1 MGTLYE
7 TSPYNY
13 KKFKLGGLAD
23 FTGLAQLD
31 GTPTNPELVLNAT
44 DTKNF
49 LELRDY
55 LRSMSTQPLTMG
67 HTYGGFAPAFSGITD
82 ISAKL
87 ASMSGSVGN
96 TGVTYGDFNITI
108 PIDHV
113 EDYNDFVTQLQRDP
127 KFEQMIQA
135 MTIDILGGG
144 SPLSKYKYHWK

>member
-1 MGTLYE
+1 
-7 TSPYNY
+7 
-13 KKFKLGGLAD
+13 
-23 FTGLAQLD
+23 
-31 GTPTNPELVLNAT
+31 
-44 DTKNF
+44 
-49 LELRDY
+49 
-55 LRSMSTQPLTMG
+55 MSTQPLTMG